1 MHLRVWL
8 LACIGWLMVCAPP
21 AQASWEVYQQA
32 GEAAYERGDYDTAER
47 MFLAAVRE
55 AKHFGPQDSRL
66 DISLNKLA
74 LLRVARGA
82 YSEAAGSAHSEAAV
96 STQRVTR
103 RKSHTRKPGQVRR
116 SHRRPS
122 ARQGLQHARPGR
134 QHHASSSARSGGH
147 RKGTRTTVARPAHHP
162 KRPQA
167 TRHRVRPARQAA
179 PPVRHGKR
187 REAVR
192 TPRLQPETPQRQRGH
207 TLQQSRATYRHT
219 GKTTGRH
226 SLPRGRH
233 K

>member
-1 MHLRVWL
+1 MMHPRVWL
-8 LACIGWLMVCAPP
+8 LVCIGWLMVCSPP
-21 AQASWEVYQQA
+21 AQASWEAYQQA
-32 GEAAYERGDYDTAER
+32 GEEAYDRGDYDTAER

-55 AKHFGPQDSRL
+55 AKHFSPQDSRL

-74 LLRVARGA
+74 LLRIARGA
-82 YSEAAGSAHSEAAV
+82 YSEEDV
-96 STQRVTR
+96 RTQRVTR

-116 SHRRPS
+116 GHRRSP

-147 RKGTRTTVARPAHHP
+147 RKGTRTTVERPAHHP

-167 TRHRVRPARQAA
+167 TRPRVRPTRQVA

-187 REAVR
+187 REAIR
-192 TPRLQPETPQRQRGH
+192 TPRLQPETPRRQRGH

-219 GKTTGRH
+219 GKTPGRH

>member
-1 MHLRVWL
+1 MHPRVWL
-8 LACIGWLMVCAPP
+8 LACMGWFMIWSLP
-21 AQASWEVYQQA
+21 AQASWEAYQQA
-32 GEAAYERGDYDTAER
+32 GEAAYDRGDYDTAER

-55 AKHFGPQDSRL
+55 ARYFGPQDSRL
-66 DISLNKLA
+66 DISLHKLA
-74 LLRVARGA
+74 LLRVARSP
-82 YSEAAGSAHSEAAV
+82 YSEEAV
-96 STQRVTR
+96 STQRVPR
-103 RKSHTRKPGQVRR
+103 RTAHTRKPGQVRR
-116 SHRRPS
+116 GHRRPP